1 MHVVQVSNAGVYTT
15 PQSCGASGLSKMLS
29 SVGGFPH
36 VVELGVQNGVDMP
49 RSVGSHGGECE
60 DIEGKNIFQNQG
72 DVTDVRTL
80 SGLCAGVERERNVQ
94 RATSNADWS

>member
-60 DIEGKNIFQNQG
+60 DFEGKDIFQNQ
-72 DVTDVRTL
+72 DRCENLVWIVRR
-80 SGLCAGVERERNVQ
+80 SGKGELALTGLE
-94 RATSNADWS
+94 

>member
-29 SVGGFPH
+29 SVGGFSQS
-36 VVELGVQNGVDMP
+36 VVELGVQNGVDVP
-49 RSVGSHGGECE
+49 RSVGSHGGKCE
-60 DIEGKNIFQNQG
+60 DFKEKVIFQNQ
-72 DVTDVRTL
+72 DDVRTL

-94 RATSNADWS
+94 KATSNADWS